1 MRTAEAMYNWC
12 LEQGYG
18 KGFSRST
25 AIKHFQLI
33 TDTLAPEEEAHIA
46 FIGLHN
52 FISMTKN
59 DQNFAYAITNK
70 RIIMAQHRLF
80 GSAIQTV
87 AIDQINDITSVTG
100 IAFCV
105 ITVDTIKETFN
116 VAVNKV
122 DGKRLASRMHDYLLE
137 VKDSQQHGGTPVLSS
152 ADEILK
158 FKDLLEKGVISPEEY
173 KAKKKQ
179 LLNI

>member
-1 MRTAEAMYNWC
+1 MRAAEAMYNWC

-18 KGFSRST
+18 KGFTRSS

-33 TDTLAPEEEAHIA
+33 TDTLTPGEEAHIA

-52 FISMTKN
+52 FRSTTKHN
-59 DQNFAYAITNK
+59 NNFAYAITNK

-100 IAFCV
+100 ISFCV
-105 ITVDTIKETFN
+105 ITIDTIKETFN

-122 DGKRLASRMHDYLLE
+122 DGQRLAARLHDYLLE
-137 VKDSQQHGGTPVLSS
+137 VKESQRSGGTPAVSS

-173 KAKKKQ
+173 EAKKKQ